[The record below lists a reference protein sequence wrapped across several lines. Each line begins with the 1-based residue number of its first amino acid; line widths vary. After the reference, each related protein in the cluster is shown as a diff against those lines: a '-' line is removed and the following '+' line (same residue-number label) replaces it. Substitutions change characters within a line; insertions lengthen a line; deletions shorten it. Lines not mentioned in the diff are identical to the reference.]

1 MQLVEQIPGVWEYGF
16 SFLRPKAVLVPH
28 HHTADRV
35 SLLLSLQG
43 QACGAYSWVD
53 GQTRRFVDGEFL
65 GLDYRRS
72 HSAYNPGP
80 LDRVV
85 LTSKLCSR
93 DGAELQ
99 TKVLRHT
106 YRANETGASLTA
118 KEARLYHN
126 AARVQVR
133 RPKAGLW
140 NDWRVTPTNA
150 THLN

>member
-1 MQLVEQIPGVWEYGF
+1 MVERNKPARRRKNRR
-16 SFLRPKAVLVPH
+16 LRRKAH
-28 HHTADRV
+28 KARV
-35 SLLLSLQG
+35 VVALGREVFPASAKGQRAGPEASLRVKLGL
-43 QACGAYSWVD
+43 
-53 GQTRRFVDGEFL
+53 QTRVLLTSE
-65 GLDYRRS
+65 
-72 HSAYNPGP
+72 
-80 LDRVV
+80 DR
-85 LTSKLCSR
+85 TSKLCSR